1 MKKILIFTSEFP
13 PGPGGIGIH
22 AYGLSRALQNE
33 GFCVHVLADHRD
45 MKNIKDSEWDK
56 RQNINIT
63 RIKNLS
69 PRFFT
74 YFHRLLKLKML
85 LVKRKPDIIIASG
98 MFPLMFTPSLAKS
111 KKIKKIGVIHGT
123 EANLKGLKKRW
134 MRAQL
139 ERFDRLVCV
148 SRFTA
153 KIVHDNFQI
162 NNLSVI
168 PNGFSPERFTLKAG
182 CNDFHLEGNP
192 ALLTVGSI
200 SLRKGQHNVIRAL
213 PFILKKYPH
222 AMYHIVGMIRDA
234 DALYRSIE
242 TLKMNN
248 RVRLH
253 GALSDEKLS
262 CVYKYASVF
271 MLLSEFAPDGDV
283 EGFGIAALEANYFGK
298 PVIGSKGT
306 GVEEAV
312 KPGFNGELVDP
323 HNPEEIADALSKILS
338 YYSNYSENAKRWAL
352 DHTWSEIVKRYIEL
366 FE

>member
-33 GFCVHVLADHRD
+33 GFWVDVLADYRD
-45 MKNIKDSEWDK
+45 MENIKDTEWDK

-63 RIKNLS
+63 RVKNRS

-74 YFHRLLKLKML
+74 YFERLFKLKML
-85 LVKRKPDIIIASG
+85 LLKKKPDIIIASG
-98 MFPLMFTPSLAKS
+98 MFPLMFTPSLVKS
-111 KKIKKIGVIHGT
+111 NKLKKIGVIHGT

-134 MRAQL
+134 MRSQL
-139 ERFDRLVCV
+139 EKFDRLVCV
-148 SRFTA
+148 SQFTA
-153 KIVHDNFQI
+153 KIVRDNFHI
-162 NNLSVI
+162 NNLCVI
-168 PNGFSPERFTLKAG
+168 PNGFSPERFALKTE

-192 ALLTVGSI
+192 VLLTVGSI
-200 SLRKGQHNVIRAL
+200 SPRKGQHNVVRAL
-213 PFILKKYPH
+213 PFILRNYPD
-222 AMYHIVGMIRDA
+222 AVYHIVGIVRDA
-234 DALYRSIE
+234 DVLYKSIE

-253 GALSDEKLS
+253 GALSDGKLS

-271 MLLSEFAPDGDV
+271 MLLSESAPDGDV

-298 PVIGSKGT
+298 PVIGSRGT

-323 HNPEEIADALSKILS
+323 HNPREIANALSKILS
-338 YYSNYSENAKRWAL
+338 YYSNYSENAKRWARS
-352 DHTWSEIVKRYIEL
+352 HTWSEIVKRYVEL